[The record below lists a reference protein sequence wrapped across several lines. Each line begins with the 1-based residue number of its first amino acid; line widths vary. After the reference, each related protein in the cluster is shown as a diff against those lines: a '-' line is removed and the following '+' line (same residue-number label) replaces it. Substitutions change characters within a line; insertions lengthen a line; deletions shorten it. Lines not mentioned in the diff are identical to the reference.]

1 MVFYYKLDRSNT
13 VDMRIANSNS
23 SNVFKTKYI
32 IKPNI
37 LGIIVIILLA
47 ITFSRCSE
55 EKCGCD
61 AKPYKTVNNV
71 EATLLHNVGLY
82 LPEEENMFEI
92 CNLNTIPEEVQS
104 MSEDAMPE
112 GIDVFISG
120 DLHKGCK
127 DKMHSVILPAITLTE
142 IKLPDNQTDKLK

>member
-1 MVFYYKLDRSNT
+1 MTFYYSLDRYNSA
-13 VDMRIANSNS
+13 DRRIANSNS
-23 SNVFKTKYI
+23 SKIYKTRYI

-37 LGIIVIILLA
+37 LEIVVIILLA
-47 ITFSRCSE
+47 ITFPRCSE
-55 EKCGCD
+55 EKCGCE

-71 EATLLHNVGLY
+71 EATLLHNLGLY
-82 LPEEENMFEI
+82 LLEEENMFEI
-92 CNLNTIPEEVQS
+92 CNLNTIPEEIQS

-112 GIDVFISG
+112 GIKVFISG

-127 DKMHSVILPAITLTE
+127 DKMHSVILPAISLTE